1 MIDICTLTF
10 SAFVHNLRMKYIDS
24 KKLSETQFKR
34 YTGISWSTFYLM
46 LEQVQKHVP
55 VKGRPPKLSVED
67 QVLLC
72 LSYWREYRTLFHV
85 AMSYGVSE
93 PTASRIVRHVEDC
106 LIQSKLFNL
115 PKNLPEGEGIDWNVV
130 IVDATEI
137 PIQRPKKTEEKL

>member
-1 MIDICTLTF
+1 M
-10 SAFVHNLRMKYIDS
+10 V
-24 KKLSETQFKR
+24 
-34 YTGISWSTFYLM
+34 
-46 LEQVQKHVP
+46 EQLKKHVP
-55 VKGRPPKLSVED
+55 TKGRPPKLSLED

-93 PTASRIVRHVEDC
+93 PTASRVVRHVEDC

-115 PKNLPEGEGIDWNVV
+115 PKSLPEGEGIDWNVV